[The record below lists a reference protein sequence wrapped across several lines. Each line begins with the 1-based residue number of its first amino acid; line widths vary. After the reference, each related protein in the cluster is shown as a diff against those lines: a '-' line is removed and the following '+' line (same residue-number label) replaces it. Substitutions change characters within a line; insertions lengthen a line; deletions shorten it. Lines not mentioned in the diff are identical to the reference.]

1 MQMLLKLDAESLHC
15 AYGIFELDVLE
26 RKARE
31 DGGLQFFQ
39 KLHGGLQKH
48 FKTSDK
54 AKGEPLLS
62 EQGLFVDAK
71 QSLDS
76 KAFIDD
82 IKQHQMKAEHF
93 VPHPKNS
100 NECFVYNN

>member
-15 AYGIFELDVLE
+15 AYGIFELDAFFLKVFFLKGLLFKNLIRHPNSE
-26 RKARE
+26 DVEARE
-31 DGGLQFFQ
+31 EGGLQFFQ

-76 KAFIDD
+76 KAFIDGT
-82 IKQHQMKAEHF
+82 K
-93 VPHPKNS
+93 
-100 NECFVYNN
+100 

>member
-26 RKARE
+26 RKKGLLFKNLVRHPNSEEVEARE

-54 AKGEPLLS
+54 AKGEPFLS

-76 KAFIDD
+76 KAFIDGT
-82 IKQHQMKAEHF
+82 K
-93 VPHPKNS
+93 
-100 NECFVYNN
+100 